1 LRGFSKINMKNRC
14 SWCGNDPLYISY
26 HDEEWGVPLYDDQAL
41 FECLILETFQAGLSW
56 ITVLKKRKNFRVA
69 FDHFD
74 YLKIA
79 TYDEK
84 KIESLLQNSG
94 IIRNKLKIL
103 SAISNAKCFM
113 EIQNE
118 FGSFRKYIW
127 GFVNEN
133 SIKNNFKTTS
143 EYPVKTSLS
152 ETISKDLKNR
162 GFKFVGATVVYAFMQ
177 ASGMVNDHLESC
189 FRYLHTPN
197 SKSISGDL

>member
-1 LRGFSKINMKNRC
+1 MKNRC
-14 SWCGNDPLYISY
+14 SWCGDDPLYIRY

-56 ITVLKKRKNFRVA
+56 ITVLKKRENFRDA
-69 FDHFD
+69 FDYFD
-74 YLKIA
+74 YHKIA

-84 KIESLLQNSG
+84 KIESLLQNCG
-94 IIRNKLKIL
+94 IIRNKLKIN
-103 SAISNAKCFM
+103 AVITNAKYFLK
-113 EIQNE
+113 IQNE

-133 SIKNNFKTTS
+133 SIKNNFQTTS

-152 ETISKDLKNR
+152 ESISKDLKNR
-162 GFKFVGATVVYAFMQ
+162 GFKFVGPTIIYAFMQ

-189 FRYLHTPN
+189 FRYLEV
-197 SKSISGDL
+197 

>member
-1 LRGFSKINMKNRC
+1 MKKNRC
-14 SWCGNDPLYISY
+14 SCCGDDPLYIRY
-26 HDEEWGVPLYDDQAL
+26 HDEEWGVPLFDDQAL

-56 ITVLKKRKNFRVA
+56 ITVLKKRENFRDA

-74 YLKIA
+74 YHKIV

-103 SAISNAKCFM
+103 SAISNAKYFI

-133 SIKNNFKTTS
+133 SIKNNFKTSS
-143 EYPVKTSLS
+143 EYPVKTPLS
-152 ETISKDLKNR
+152 EVISKDLINR
-162 GFKFVGATVVYAFMQ
+162 GFKFVGATTIYAFMQ
-177 ASGMVNDHLESC
+177 AIGIVNDHVKNC
-189 FRYLHTPN
+189 FRYLDIPN
-197 SKSISGDL
+197 SKSVPSNL

>member
-1 LRGFSKINMKNRC
+1 M
-14 SWCGNDPLYISY
+14 
-26 HDEEWGVPLYDDQAL
+26 

-56 ITVLKKRKNFRVA
+56 ITVLKKRENFRNA
-69 FDHFD
+69 FDRFN
-74 YLKIA
+74 YSKIA

-103 SAISNAKCFM
+103 SAISNAKCFI

-133 SIKNNFKTTS
+133 PVKNNFKTTS

-152 ETISKDLKNR
+152 ERISKDLKNR

-177 ASGMVNDHLESC
+177 AIGIVNDHVESC
-189 FRYLHTPN
+189 FRYLDKPN
-197 SKSISGDL
+197 LNSISGHL

>member
-1 LRGFSKINMKNRC
+1 MMK
-14 SWCGNDPLYISY
+14 
-26 HDEEWGVPLYDDQAL
+26 
-41 FECLILETFQAGLSW
+41 
-56 ITVLKKRKNFRVA
+56 
-69 FDHFD
+69 
-74 YLKIA
+74 
-79 TYDEK
+79 K

-103 SAISNAKCFM
+103 SAISNAKYFI

-177 ASGMVNDHLESC
+177 AIGIVNNHVESC
-189 FRYLHTPN
+189 FRYLDIPN

>member
-1 LRGFSKINMKNRC
+1 MKKNRC
-14 SWCGNDPLYISY
+14 SWCGDNPLYISY
-26 HDEEWGVPLYDDQAL
+26 HDEEWGVPLFDDQAL

-56 ITVLKKRKNFRVA
+56 ITVLKKRENFRDA
-69 FDHFD
+69 FDYFD
-74 YLKIA
+74 YRKIA

-103 SAISNAKCFM
+103 SAISNAKYFI

-133 SIKNNFKTTS
+133 SIKNNFKETS
-143 EYPVKTSLS
+143 EYPVKTPLS
-152 ETISKDLKNR
+152 EIISRDLISR
-162 GFKFVGATVVYAFMQ
+162 GFKFVGAIVIYAFMQ
-177 ASGMVNDHLESC
+177 AIGIVNNHVESC
-189 FRYLHTPN
+189 FRYLDIPN
-197 SKSISGDL
+197 SKSAP

>member
-1 LRGFSKINMKNRC
+1 MKNRC
-14 SWCGNDPLYISY
+14 SWCGNDPLYIRY
-26 HDEEWGVPLYDDQAL
+26 HDEEWGVPLYEDQVL

-56 ITVLKKRKNFRVA
+56 ITVLKKRENFRNA
-69 FDHFD
+69 FDRFN
-74 YLKIA
+74 YSKIA

-103 SAISNAKCFM
+103 SAISNAKCFI

-133 SIKNNFKTTS
+133 PVKNNFKTTS

-152 ETISKDLKNR
+152 ERISKDLKNR

-177 ASGMVNDHLESC
+177 AIGIVNDHVESC
-189 FRYLHTPN
+189 FRYLDKPN
-197 SKSISGDL
+197 LNSISGHL

>member
-1 LRGFSKINMKNRC
+1 MEII
-14 SWCGNDPLYISY
+14 PYILVITTRNG
-26 HDEEWGVPLYDDQAL
+26 GVPLFDDQAL

-56 ITVLKKRKNFRVA
+56 ITVLKKRENFRDA
-69 FDHFD
+69 FDYFD
-74 YLKIA
+74 YRKIA

-103 SAISNAKCFM
+103 SAISNAKYFI

-133 SIKNNFKTTS
+133 SIKNNFKDIIRVS
-143 EYPVKTSLS
+143 
-152 ETISKDLKNR
+152 SKNP
-162 GFKFVGATVVYAFMQ
+162 T
-177 ASGMVNDHLESC
+177 E
-189 FRYLHTPN
+189 
-197 SKSISGDL
+197 

>member
-1 LRGFSKINMKNRC
+1 MGIIRC
-14 SWCGNDPLYISY
+14 SWCGNDPLYVSY

-56 ITVLKKRKNFRVA
+56 ITVLKKRKNFRDA

-74 YLKIA
+74 YHKIA

-103 SAISNAKCFM
+103 SAISNAKYFI

-177 ASGMVNDHLESC
+177 AIGIVNNHVESC
-189 FRYLHTPN
+189 FRYLDIPN

>member
-1 LRGFSKINMKNRC
+1 MKNRC
-14 SWCGNDPLYISY
+14 SWCGDDPLYISY

-56 ITVLKKRKNFRVA
+56 ITVLKKRENFRDA

-74 YLKIA
+74 YHKIA
-79 TYDEK
+79 TYDDK
-84 KIESLLQNSG
+84 KIESLLQNSV

-103 SAISNAKCFM
+103 SAISNAKYFI

-133 SIKNNFKTTS
+133 SIKNNFKTSS
-143 EYPVKTSLS
+143 EYPVKTPLS
-152 ETISKDLKNR
+152 EVISKDLINR
-162 GFKFVGATVVYAFMQ
+162 GFKFVGATTIYAFMQ
-177 ASGMVNDHLESC
+177 AIGIVNDHVKNC
-189 FRYLHTPN
+189 FRYLDIPN
-197 SKSISGDL
+197 SKSVPSNL

>member
-1 LRGFSKINMKNRC
+1 MGIIRC
-14 SWCGNDPLYISY
+14 SWCGNDPLYTSY

-56 ITVLKKRKNFRVA
+56 ITVLKKRKNFRDA

-74 YLKIA
+74 YHKIA

-103 SAISNAKCFM
+103 SAISNAKYFI

-177 ASGMVNDHLESC
+177 AIGIVNNHVESC
-189 FRYLHTPN
+189 FRYLDIPN

>member
-1 LRGFSKINMKNRC
+1 MGIIRC

-56 ITVLKKRKNFRVA
+56 ITVLKKRKNFRDA

-74 YLKIA
+74 YHKIA

-103 SAISNAKCFM
+103 SAISNAKYFI

-162 GFKFVGATVVYAFMQ
+162 GFKFVGATVAYAFMQ
-177 ASGMVNDHLESC
+177 AIGIVNNHVESC
-189 FRYLHTPN
+189 FRYLDIPN

>member
-1 LRGFSKINMKNRC
+1 MKNRC
-14 SWCGNDPLYISY
+14 SWCGNDPLYIRY
-26 HDEEWGVPLYDDQAL
+26 HDEEWGVPLYEDQVL

-56 ITVLKKRKNFRVA
+56 ITILKKRKNFRDA
-69 FDHFD
+69 FDRFD
-74 YLKIA
+74 YCKIA
-79 TYDEK
+79 TYDKK

-103 SAISNAKCFM
+103 SAISNAKCFI

-152 ETISKDLKNR
+152 ETIGKDLKNR

-177 ASGMVNDHLESC
+177 AIGIVNDHVESC
-189 FRYLHTPN
+189 FRYLDKPN
-197 SKSISGDL
+197 LNSISGHL

>member
-1 LRGFSKINMKNRC
+1 MGIIRC
-14 SWCGNDPLYISY
+14 SWCGNDPLYTSY

-56 ITVLKKRKNFRVA
+56 ITVLKKRKNFRDA

-74 YLKIA
+74 YHKIA

-103 SAISNAKCFM
+103 SAISNAKYFI

-143 EYPVKTSLS
+143 EYTVKTSLS

-177 ASGMVNDHLESC
+177 AIGIVNNHVESC
-189 FRYLHTPN
+189 FRYLDIPN

>member
-1 LRGFSKINMKNRC
+1 MKKNRC
-14 SWCGNDPLYISY
+14 SWCGDDPLYIRY

-56 ITVLKKRKNFRVA
+56 ITVLKKRENFRNA
-69 FDHFD
+69 FDRFN
-74 YLKIA
+74 YSKIA

-103 SAISNAKCFM
+103 SAISNAKCFI

-152 ETISKDLKNR
+152 ETIGKDLKNR

-177 ASGMVNDHLESC
+177 AIGIVNDHVESC
-189 FRYLHTPN
+189 FRYLDKPN
-197 SKSISGDL
+197 LNSISGHL

>member
-1 LRGFSKINMKNRC
+1 MKKNRC
-14 SWCGNDPLYISY
+14 SWCGDNPLYISY

-56 ITVLKKRKNFRVA
+56 ITILKKREKFRDA
-69 FDHFD
+69 FDYFD
-74 YLKIA
+74 YHKIA

-103 SAISNAKCFM
+103 SAISNAKYFI

-133 SIKNNFKTTS
+133 SIKNNFKTSS
-143 EYPVKTSLS
+143 EYPVKTALS
-152 ETISKDLKNR
+152 ETISMDLISR
-162 GFKFVGATVVYAFMQ
+162 GFKFVGATTIYAFMQ
-177 ASGMVNDHLESC
+177 AIGIVNDHVESC
-189 FRYLHTPN
+189 FRYLDIPN
-197 SKSISGDL
+197 LKSVPSNL

>member
-1 LRGFSKINMKNRC
+1 MKKNRC
-14 SWCGNDPLYISY
+14 SWCGDDPLYIKY

-56 ITVLKKRKNFRVA
+56 ITVLKKRENFRNA
-69 FDHFD
+69 FDRFN
-74 YLKIA
+74 YSKIA

-103 SAISNAKCFM
+103 SAISNAKCFI

-152 ETISKDLKNR
+152 ETIGKDLKNR

-177 ASGMVNDHLESC
+177 AIGIVNDHVESC
-189 FRYLHTPN
+189 FRYLDKPN
-197 SKSISGDL
+197 LNSISGHL

>member
-1 LRGFSKINMKNRC
+1 MKKNRC

-56 ITVLKKRKNFRVA
+56 ITVLKKRKNFRDA
-69 FDHFD
+69 FDRFD
-74 YLKIA
+74 YHRIA

-103 SAISNAKCFM
+103 SAISNAKYFM

-118 FGSFRKYIW
+118 FGSFKNYIW

-133 SIKNNFKTTS
+133 PIKNNFKTTS

-177 ASGMVNDHLESC
+177 AIGIVNDHVESC
-189 FRYLHTPN
+189 FRYLDKPN
-197 SKSISGDL
+197 LNSISGHL

>member
-1 LRGFSKINMKNRC
+1 MGIIRC

-56 ITVLKKRKNFRVA
+56 ITVLKKRKNFRDA

-74 YLKIA
+74 YHKIA

-103 SAISNAKCFM
+103 SAISNAKYFI

-177 ASGMVNDHLESC
+177 AIGIVNNHVESC
-189 FRYLHTPN
+189 FRYLDIPN

>member
-1 LRGFSKINMKNRC
+1 MKNRC
-14 SWCGNDPLYISY
+14 SWCGDDPLYIRY

-56 ITVLKKRKNFRVA
+56 ITVLKKRENFRNA
-69 FDHFD
+69 FDRFN
-74 YLKIA
+74 YSKIA

-103 SAISNAKCFM
+103 SAISNAKCFI

-152 ETISKDLKNR
+152 ETIGKDLKNR

-177 ASGMVNDHLESC
+177 AIGIVNDHVESC
-189 FRYLHTPN
+189 FRYLDKPN
-197 SKSISGDL
+197 LNSISGHL

>member
-1 LRGFSKINMKNRC
+1 MKKRC
-14 SWCGNDPLYISY
+14 SWCGNDPLYIRY

-56 ITVLKKRKNFRVA
+56 ITVLKKRENFRNA
-69 FDHFD
+69 FDRFN
-74 YLKIA
+74 YSKIA

-103 SAISNAKCFM
+103 SAISNAKCFI

-152 ETISKDLKNR
+152 ETIGKDLKNR

-177 ASGMVNDHLESC
+177 AIGIVNDHVESC
-189 FRYLHTPN
+189 FRYLDKPN
-197 SKSISGDL
+197 LNSISGHL

>member
-1 LRGFSKINMKNRC
+1 MKKNRC
-14 SWCGNDPLYISY
+14 SWCGDDSLYIRY

-41 FECLILETFQAGLSW
+41 FECSILETFQAGLSW
-56 ITVLKKRKNFRVA
+56 ITVLKKRENFRDA

-74 YLKIA
+74 YHKIA
-79 TYDEK
+79 TYDDK

-103 SAISNAKCFM
+103 SAISNAKYFL

-127 GFVNEN
+127 RFVNEN

-143 EYPVKTSLS
+143 EYPVKTPLS
-152 ETISKDLKNR
+152 ETISKDLISR
-162 GFKFVGATVVYAFMQ
+162 GFKFVGATTIYAFLQ
-177 ASGMVNDHLESC
+177 AIGIVNDHLESC
-189 FRYLHTPN
+189 FRYLNIPN
-197 SKSISGDL
+197 SISVTSNL

>member
-1 LRGFSKINMKNRC
+1 MRGFSKINMKNRC

-56 ITVLKKRKNFRVA
+56 ITVLKKRENFRNA
-69 FDHFD
+69 FDRFN
-74 YLKIA
+74 YSKIA

-103 SAISNAKCFM
+103 SAISNAKCFI

-152 ETISKDLKNR
+152 ETIGKDLKNR

-177 ASGMVNDHLESC
+177 AIGIVNDHVESC
-189 FRYLHTPN
+189 FRYLDKPN
-197 SKSISGDL
+197 LNSISGHL

>member
-1 LRGFSKINMKNRC
+1 MKNRC

-94 IIRNKLKIL
+94 IIRTRRENK
-103 SAISNAKCFM
+103 
-113 EIQNE
+113 
-118 FGSFRKYIW
+118 
-127 GFVNEN
+127 
-133 SIKNNFKTTS
+133 
-143 EYPVKTSLS
+143 P
-152 ETISKDLKNR
+152 
-162 GFKFVGATVVYAFMQ
+162 
-177 ASGMVNDHLESC
+177 
-189 FRYLHTPN
+189 YLH
-197 SKSISGDL
+197 

>member
-56 ITVLKKRKNFRVA
+56 ITVLKKRKNFRDA

-152 ETISKDLKNR
+152 ETISKDLKNK

-177 ASGMVNDHLESC
+177 AIGIVNNHVESC
-189 FRYLHTPN
+189 FRYLDIPN
-197 SKSISGDL
+197 SKSISSDL

>member
-1 LRGFSKINMKNRC
+1 MKKNRC

-56 ITVLKKRKNFRVA
+56 ITVLKKRENFRDA

-74 YLKIA
+74 YHKIV

-103 SAISNAKCFM
+103 SAISNAKYFI

-118 FGSFRKYIW
+118 FGSFKNYIW

-133 SIKNNFKTTS
+133 PIKNNFKTTS

-152 ETISKDLKNR
+152 ETISKHLKNR

-177 ASGMVNDHLESC
+177 AIGIVNDHVESC
-189 FRYLHTPN
+189 FRYLDKPN
-197 SKSISGDL
+197 LNSISGHL

>member
-1 LRGFSKINMKNRC
+1 MKKNRC
-14 SWCGNDPLYISY
+14 SWCGDNPLYISY
-26 HDEEWGVPLYDDQAL
+26 HDEEWGVPLFDDQAL

-56 ITVLKKRKNFRVA
+56 ITVLKKRENFRDA
-69 FDHFD
+69 FDYFD
-74 YLKIA
+74 YHKIA

-103 SAISNAKCFM
+103 SAISNAKYFI

-133 SIKNNFKTTS
+133 SIKNNFKTSS
-143 EYPVKTSLS
+143 EYPVKTALS
-152 ETISKDLKNR
+152 ETISMDLISR
-162 GFKFVGATVVYAFMQ
+162 GFKFVGATTIYAFIQ
-177 ASGMVNDHLESC
+177 AIGIVNDHVESC
-189 FRYLHTPN
+189 FRYLDITN
-197 SKSISGDL
+197 LKSVPSNL

>member
-1 LRGFSKINMKNRC
+1 MLLIV
-14 SWCGNDPLYISY
+14 LIIS
-26 HDEEWGVPLYDDQAL
+26 
-41 FECLILETFQAGLSW
+41 
-56 ITVLKKRKNFRVA
+56 
-69 FDHFD
+69 
-74 YLKIA
+74 KIA

-103 SAISNAKCFM
+103 SAISNAKYFI

-152 ETISKDLKNR
+152 EAISKDLKNR

-177 ASGMVNDHLESC
+177 AIRN
-189 FRYLHTPN
+189 R
-197 SKSISGDL
+197 K

>member
-1 LRGFSKINMKNRC
+1 MKKNRC
-14 SWCGNDPLYISY
+14 SWCGDDPLYIRY

-56 ITVLKKRKNFRVA
+56 ITVLKKRENFRNA
-69 FDHFD
+69 FDRFN
-74 YLKIA
+74 YSKIA

-103 SAISNAKCFM
+103 SAISNAKCFI

-152 ETISKDLKNR
+152 ERISKDLKNR

-177 ASGMVNDHLESC
+177 AIGIVNDHVESC
-189 FRYLHTPN
+189 FRYLDKPN
-197 SKSISGDL
+197 LNSISGHL

>member
-1 LRGFSKINMKNRC
+1 MGIIRC

-26 HDEEWGVPLYDDQAL
+26 HDEEWGVPVYDDQAL

-56 ITVLKKRKNFRVA
+56 ITVLKKRKNFRDA

-74 YLKIA
+74 YHKIA

-103 SAISNAKCFM
+103 SAISNAKYFI

-177 ASGMVNDHLESC
+177 AIGIANNHVESC
-189 FRYLHTPN
+189 FRYLDIPN

>member
-1 LRGFSKINMKNRC
+1 MGIIRC

-26 HDEEWGVPLYDDQAL
+26 HDEEWGVPVYDDQAL

-56 ITVLKKRKNFRVA
+56 ITVLKKRKNFRDA

-74 YLKIA
+74 YHKIA

-103 SAISNAKCFM
+103 SAISNAKYFI

-177 ASGMVNDHLESC
+177 AIGIVNNHVESC
-189 FRYLHTPN
+189 FRYLDIPN